1 MRSVLVVDD
10 NRSAADAL
18 AAVLRREGHRAEAV
32 YSGEQAVQRLDVGGI
47 EVVLTDLKMDGL
59 DGLGVLAHARAMERP
74 PEVLVL
80 TGFGSVGDA
89 VEAMRL
95 GARDFLTK
103 PVSPSAIL
111 EALAGLGDRDLP
123 VEAGDSA
130 AAVALREALSAV
142 QGVRSTVLLVGEP
155 GSGRRRVA
163 LGLAGPELQVLTRP
177 SAGVQGEPDT
187 LVVPDVDRLSAD
199 EQVALARLLDG
210 LVDGPRV
217 LATASP
223 GWRGSELYFRLAV
236 LVVKV
241 PSLRERLDD
250 LPPLVEAMVADRE
263 RALGRTARR
272 PTEADLLL
280 LRRHAWPGNLRELE
294 AVVERAVVFGSWA
307 LDVLPVADE
316 IELGEG
322 FSLSAHLE
330 AVERGIL
337 VQALERTGGDRT
349 EAGRLLGLERNT
361 LRYKLKKYGLL

>member
-18 AAVLRREGHRAEAV
+18 AAVLRREGHDAEAA
-32 YSGEQAVQRLDVGGI
+32 YSGEAAVERLDRGGI
-47 EVVLTDLKMDGL
+47 DVVLTDLKMDGL
-59 DGLGVLAHARAMERP
+59 DGLGVLGHARGLERP
-74 PEVLVL
+74 PEVFVL
-80 TGFGSVGDA
+80 TGYGSVGDA

-103 PVSPSAIL
+103 PVSPAAIL
-111 EALAGLGDRDLP
+111 EALAGLVSRELP
-123 VEAGDSA
+123 VEAGASA
-130 AAVALREALSAV
+130 AAVALREALAAV
-142 QGVRSTVLLVGEP
+142 GGVTSTVLLVGEP

-163 LGLAGPELQVLTRP
+163 LGLAGAGVQVLTRP
-177 SAGVQGEPDT
+177 SAGLAGDPEVV
-187 LVVPDVDRLSAD
+187 VVPDVDRLPDD
-199 EQVALARLLDG
+199 EQLALTRLLDG
-210 LVDGPRV
+210 LVDGPRI
-217 LATASP
+217 LATAGP

-236 LVVKV
+236 LVVRV

-250 LPPLVEAMVADRE
+250 LPALVDAMVADRE
-263 RALGRTARR
+263 RALGRTAAR
-272 PTEADLLL
+272 PGPDELAA

-307 LDVLPVADE
+307 LDVQPVADAV
-316 IELGEG
+316 ELGGG

-337 VQALERTGGDRT
+337 EQALQRAGGDRNA
-349 EAGRLLGLERNT
+349 AGRLLGLERNT

>member
-18 AAVLRREGHRAEAV
+18 AAVLRREGHAAEAV
-32 YSGEQAVQRLDVGGI
+32 YSGEEAVGRLDTGGVD
-47 EVVLTDLKMDGL
+47 VVLTDLKMGGL
-59 DGLGVLAHARAMERP
+59 DGLGVLAHARALERP

-80 TGFGSVGDA
+80 TGYGSVGDA

-103 PVSPSAIL
+103 PVSPAAIL

-130 AAVALREALSAV
+130 AAVALREGLAAV
-142 QGVRSTVLLVGEP
+142 AGVRSTVLLVGEP

-163 LGLAGPELQVLTRP
+163 LGLAGPQVQVLTRP
-177 SAGVQGEPDT
+177 SAGVEGEPDT
-187 LVVPDVDRLSAD
+187 LVVPDVDRLPED
-199 EQVALARLLDG
+199 ERQALARLLDG

-217 LATASP
+217 IATAGP

-236 LVVKV
+236 LVVHV
-241 PSLRERLDD
+241 PSLRDRLDD
-250 LPPLVEAMVADRE
+250 LPALVEAMAADRE
-263 RALGRTARR
+263 RSLGRTAAR
-272 PTEADLLL
+272 PGPDELAV

-307 LDVLPVADE
+307 LDVQPVADDV
-316 IELGEG
+316 ELGAG
-322 FSLSAHLE
+322 FSLPAHLE

-337 VQALERTGGDRT
+337 EQALDRAGGDRA